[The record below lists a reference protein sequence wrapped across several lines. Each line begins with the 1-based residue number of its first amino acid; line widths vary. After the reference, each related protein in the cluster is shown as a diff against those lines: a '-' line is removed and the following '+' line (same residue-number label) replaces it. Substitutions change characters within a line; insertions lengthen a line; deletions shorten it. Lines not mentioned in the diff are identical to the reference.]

1 MTEDGPD
8 LKYFQ
13 TLYDGG
19 DDPWQISVGFYEHRK
34 RALLLESLPQQRF
47 AHAFEPGCASG
58 ELTAALAQR
67 CDSVLAADANAD
79 AVRITAGRLAG
90 VPSVQVRQLLVPAQ
104 WPTETTFDLIV
115 LSEIGYFMALPVWR
129 ELAALTTQTLAVTG
143 TIVACHW
150 RHPFAERRSD
160 TPDLHDM
167 LARSCAEAAVRHC
180 VQLQDEDFLLDVW
193 TRTPQSPARREQ
205 RW

>member
-8 LKYFQ
+8 LQYLQ
-13 TLYDGG
+13 TLYDSG

-34 RALLLESLPQQRF
+34 RCLLLESLTQQRY
-47 AHAFEPGCASG
+47 ARAFEPGCASG

-79 AVRITAGRLAG
+79 AVRITADRLAG
-90 VPSVQVRQLLVPAQ
+90 VPSVQVRQLIVPAQ
-104 WPTETTFDLIV
+104 WPTETEFDLIV
-115 LSEIGYFMALPVWR
+115 LSEIGYFMALQAWR
-129 ELAALTTQTLAVTG
+129 ELAAVATETLAATG

-150 RHPFAERRSD
+150 RHAFAERRSQ
-160 TPDLHDM
+160 TPDLHDV
-167 LARSCAEAAVRHC
+167 LARSCAQAEVRHC
-180 VQLQDEDFLLDVW
+180 LQLQDEDFLLDVW
-193 TRTPQSPARREQ
+193 TRSAMSPARREQ